1 MPTQYRVP
9 ALFTLLYLTIL
20 TAPGVALGAEK
31 VIIDTDPGV
40 DDSLAIV
47 FALKSKQLEVLGLT
61 TIFGNVETHLATL
74 NSLRLLEIMEK
85 KCTGRRRCKPPFV
98 HEETLLSR

>member
-47 FALKSKQLEVLGLT
+47 FALKSKQLEILQSKKPNYEQNWFAVLPQILGHK
-61 TIFGNVETHLATL
+61 F
-74 NSLRLLEIMEK
+74 
-85 KCTGRRRCKPPFV
+85 
-98 HEETLLSR
+98 